1 MKTNSENSPPPQG
14 GINVSK
20 VVEEKLLPGEKVIAQ
35 TLAGRS
41 DFVATDK
48 RLLRFCA
55 GRCEALDYAKI
66 SEVSYKVPH
75 SKRLTYRIVLGLCV
89 AIMLWIGVAILVG
102 ALNQT
107 YGNLSISE
115 GIIISL
121 LCIGIAGFGLWAIK
135 SINFGYYQI
144 ESQEYDR
151 TTTEGWR
158 LPRPLFARA
167 RVDAFAK
174 IVKDR
179 IASFAKLA

>member
-1 MKTNSENSPPPQG
+1 MKTNSENLPRTQDE
-14 GINVSK
+14 INVSK

-48 RLLRFCA
+48 RLLRFSA
-55 GRCEALDYAKI
+55 GRCEALEYAKI
-66 SEVSYKVPH
+66 STVTYKVQYG
-75 SKRLTYRIVLGLCV
+75 KRRTSRIVLGICV
-89 AIMLWIGVAILVG
+89 VIMLWIGVAILVS

-115 GIIISL
+115 GIIISV

-135 SINFGYYQI
+135 SIDFGYYQV

-151 TTTEGWR
+151 TAIESWR

-174 IVKDR
+174 TVKDR
-179 IASFAKLA
+179 IASFPKQA